1 MPSSTPPRRR
11 ACARPPTSSSCSR
24 NCAQRCRSP
33 GRIALLAFVARQ
45 SVSDEQPEGN
55 HFSQSTGLPS
65 GRRYRSPDPR
75 MAKHAGMLA
84 IPQDWTRRVDAV
96 TDALAERHGTSQTWQ
111 LAERQSPQIAD
122 LLCLA
127 PAAGEQKFSGATA
140 LGDELFLSA
149 TQPRDMSWSVVALSV
164 SVAGRR
170 VSRRHGQGEARRAAR
185 PPVRVGVRR
194 IRRRH
199 RAARDPS
206 VASHDQR
213 GAIVGNARRPRA
225 QRRG

>member
-55 HFSQSTGLPS
+55 HFRQSTDLPS
-65 GRRYRSPDPR
+65 WSTMPVSGSTHG
-75 MAKHAGMLA
+75 KHADMPA

-111 LAERQSPQIAD
+111 LAERQSTQLAD

-127 PAAGEQKFSGATA
+127 PAGEQKFSGATA
-140 LGDELFLSA
+140 LG
-149 TQPRDMSWSVVALSV
+149 
-164 SVAGRR
+164 
-170 VSRRHGQGEARRAAR
+170 
-185 PPVRVGVRR
+185 
-194 IRRRH
+194 
-199 RAARDPS
+199 
-206 VASHDQR
+206 
-213 GAIVGNARRPRA
+213 
-225 QRRG
+225 